1 MRDLGLDAK
10 LLHIVKDPSISAAS
24 LSGVAAVLAIM
35 ISAHNFAPSLL
46 RCVRYCYCVIG
57 SATTSLGQ
65 LLRHWVSCCVI
76 GSPAV
81 SLNLLLD

>member
-46 RCVRYCYCVIG
+46 RCVRCCVIR
-57 SATTSLGQ
+57 SAATSLGQ

-76 GSPAV
+76 GSATT
-81 SLNLLLD
+81 L